1 MTILTNGTNRE
12 DKSVIKPKNTNGS
25 KTLTLKSSTCIL
37 PELLPLLSS
46 RRKYSPPAPK
56 SLSQQNHTESLDLWD
71 KKPNPI
77 KRMAY
82 ALKPPKQQGLDEPQE
97 QIHKIRITLSSKNVK
112 NLEKGSFTHH
122 KVFFLSFIWWIS

>member
-46 RRKYSPPAPK
+46 RRKYSPQLQSH
-56 SLSQQNHTESLDLWD
+56 SLSRITQKVELR
-71 KKPNPI
+71 PNPI
-77 KRMAY
+77 KTMVY
-82 ALKPPKQQGLDEPQE
+82 ALKPPKQQGRSGSHSRLRTS
-97 QIHKIRITLSSKNVK
+97 RISRKVVSPTTKFCFCLLIPFVFY
-112 NLEKGSFTHH
+112 SFQTG
-122 KVFFLSFIWWIS
+122 L